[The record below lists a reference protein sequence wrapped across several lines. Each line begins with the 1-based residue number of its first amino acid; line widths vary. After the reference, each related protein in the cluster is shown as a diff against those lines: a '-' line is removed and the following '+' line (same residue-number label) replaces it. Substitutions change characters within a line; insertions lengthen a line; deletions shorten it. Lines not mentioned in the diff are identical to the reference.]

1 MITEQG
7 EQIQP
12 LERGL
17 SQQPVVEVVA
27 INVDNR
33 PQKYISRSD
42 KAARRRPVAQRA
54 FSCLN
59 GQRVSCRKKNT
70 LFL

>member
-12 LERGL
+12 LEPGL

-42 KAARRRPVAQRA
+42 KATRRRPVALRA
-54 FSCLN
+54 S
-59 GQRVSCRKKNT
+59 GQTRRSKGES
-70 LFL
+70 